1 MGKALIDTYSDEE
14 FKNIVKQSSSMK
26 EISTKIGYTAT
37 SGDSLA
43 RIRKRIDFLNLSTEH
58 FSEMNKRT
66 VKRNEDN
73 IFIENSTAN
82 QSTLRRWYKK
92 GEYTPYICSICG
104 QEPIWQ
110 GKDLTLI
117 LDHINGSNHD
127 DRLENL
133 RWVCPNCNQQLDTTN
148 GKNLKNK
155 NKNNK
160 ILNYC
165 IDCGKEISIGATRC
179 ISCEQARRHCEKPIT
194 REELKKL
201 IRNTPFTRIGEQ
213 FGVSDNA
220 IRKWCESYNLPRKV
234 RDIKKYTDEEWNKI

>member
-148 GKNLKNK
+148 GKNLRNK
-155 NKNNK
+155 NKDNK

-165 IDCGKEISIGATRC
+165 IDCGKEISRGAMRC
-179 ISCEQARRHCEKPIT
+179 ISCEQERRHSEKPIT
-194 REELKKL
+194 REELKRL
-201 IRNTPFTRIGEQ
+201 IRTTPFTKIGEQ

-220 IRKWCESYNLPRKV
+220 IRKWCDSYNLPRKV
-234 RDIKKYTDEEWNKI
+234 SDIKKYTNEEWNEI